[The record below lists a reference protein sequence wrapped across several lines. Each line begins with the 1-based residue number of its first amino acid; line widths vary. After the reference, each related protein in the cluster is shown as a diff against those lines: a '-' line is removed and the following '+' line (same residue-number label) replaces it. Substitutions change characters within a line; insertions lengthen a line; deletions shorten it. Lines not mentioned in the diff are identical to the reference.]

1 MNSGLY
7 TAFSGLRAQM
17 TALDLVSNNL
27 ANVNTAGF
35 KEERAFFTLLDQT
48 LKDADSSQLGT
59 VINNHV
65 VLAGGAL
72 NQSDGSLVATG
83 RELDIA
89 LSGNGYLTVQTPR
102 GLRYTRDGGLA
113 IGEKDLLST
122 RDGYAVLGEN
132 GPIQL
137 GPGKVRIDEQGSVYL
152 DGNLVDRL
160 KLVAFNDPRALLREG
175 ASLMAPADEKLKA
188 AAAQPEVRQG
198 YIEQSNVNAVA
209 SVVGMIGILR
219 NFEAIQKSVNLLMN
233 DINAKAIDR
242 LGR

>member
-17 TALDLVSNNL
+17 TALDLVSHNL

-35 KEERAFFTLLDQT
+35 KEGRAFFTLLNQT
-48 LKDADSSQLGT
+48 LNDPDSSQLGD
-59 VINNHV
+59 VINNQV
-65 VLAGGAL
+65 VLAEGAL
-72 NQSDGSLVATG
+72 NAADGSLVATN
-83 RELDIA
+83 RELDVA
-89 LSGNGYLTVQTPR
+89 LTGNGYLTVRTPR
-102 GLRYTRDGGLA
+102 GLRYTRDGSLA
-113 IGEKDLLST
+113 VGKQDLLST
-122 RDGYAVLGEN
+122 REGYAVLGEN

-152 DGNLVDRL
+152 DGKFVDRL
-160 KLVAFNDPRALLREG
+160 KLVSFGDPRALQREG
-175 ASLMAPADEKLKA
+175 ASLMAPVNDKVQP
-188 AAAQPEVRQG
+188 AAAQPEIRQG
-198 YIEQSNVNAVA
+198 YLEQSNVNAVA

-219 NFEAIQKSVNLLMN
+219 HFEAIQKSVNLLMN

>member
-1 MNSGLY
+1 
-7 TAFSGLRAQM
+7 M
-17 TALDLVSNNL
+17 TALDLVSHNL

-35 KEERAFFTLLDQT
+35 KEGRAFFTLLDQT
-48 LKDADSSQLGT
+48 MNGPDSSQLGA
-59 VINNHV
+59 VVNNRV
-65 VLAGGAL
+65 VLAEGAL
-72 NQSDGSLVATG
+72 NESNGSIVATN
-83 RELDIA
+83 RDLDVA

-102 GLRYTRDGGLA
+102 GLRFTRDGSLA
-113 IGEKDLLST
+113 IGKNDVLST
-122 RDGYAVLGEN
+122 REGHAVLGEN

-160 KLVAFNDPRALLREG
+160 KLSAFSDPLALQREG
-175 ASLMAPADEKLKA
+175 ASLLAPANARVKA

-198 YIEQSNVNAVA
+198 YLEQSNVNAVA

-219 NFEAIQKSVNLLMN
+219 HFEAIQKSVNLLMN
-233 DINAKAIDR
+233 DINSKAIDR